1 MDNHVFI
8 RACRG
13 QDVPYTPIWLMRQAG
28 RYLPEYM
35 EIRRSVSGVLELCK
49 SPELAAR
56 VTIQP
61 VERLGVDA
69 AILFS
74 DILVPVEAMGVPVE
88 FKEGEG
94 PKLGYTVESL
104 QDVDAL
110 RVPDPAI
117 AMDFVLETVR
127 QVKDLLA
134 GQVPL
139 IGFSGGPFTL
149 ASYILEGG
157 GSRYY
162 LRTKTLMYRQP
173 RVWHA
178 LMEKLAETV
187 VAFLKAQVEAGVDA
201 VQLFDSWVGALSP
214 RDFRE
219 YVAPYTQWIV
229 KGVTGIASL
238 WDLAK
243 KDPSQI
249 GQSTGPTGVPF
260 ILFGTNTATLLE
272 DLASMG
278 ADVVGVDWR
287 IELKDAI
294 RVLDGR
300 VSVQG
305 NLDPCAL
312 FMPKD
317 VLEKRVAAII
327 EQGRLARGYIF
338 NLGHGIL
345 PQTDPGMA
353 KFLVDTVHRLSKR

>member
-1 MDNHVFI
+1 MGDHVFI

-13 QDVPYTPIWLMRQAG
+13 QKVPYTPIWMMRQAG

-35 EIRRSVSGVLELCK
+35 EIRRSVSGFLELCK
-49 SPELAAR
+49 TPELATR

-74 DILVPVEAMGVPVE
+74 DILVPVEAMGVPLE

-94 PKLGYTVESL
+94 PKLHYRVESME
-104 QDVDAL
+104 DVEVL
-110 RVPDPAI
+110 KVPDPATT
-117 AMDFVLETVR
+117 MDFVLETVR
-127 QVKDLLA
+127 RVKETLA

-139 IGFSGGPFTL
+139 IGFSGAPFTL

-157 GSRYY
+157 GSRNY
-162 LRTKTLMYRQP
+162 LKTKTLMYRRP

-178 LMEKLAETV
+178 LMEKLTDTV
-187 VAFLKAQVEAGVDA
+187 VAYLVDQVEAGAYA

-214 RDFRE
+214 VDFRE
-219 YVAPYTQWIV
+219 YVAPYTRRIV
-229 KGVTGIASL
+229 REVKA
-238 WDLAK
+238 
-243 KDPSQI
+243 
-249 GQSTGPTGVPF
+249 TGVPF
-260 ILFGTNTATLLE
+260 ILFGTDTATLLE
-272 DLASMG
+272 DLAGMG

-287 IELKDAI
+287 IELRDAVTI
-294 RVLDGR
+294 LGGR
-300 VSVQG
+300 ASLQG
-305 NLDPCAL
+305 NLDPCGL

-317 VLEKRVAAII
+317 ALEKRVSEIL
-327 EQGRLARGYIF
+327 EQGRQARGHIF

-345 PQTDPGMA
+345 PQTDPEMA